1 MARTFL
7 AVVETG
13 SFIAAAERVHVTQS
27 TVSMRIK
34 SLEEQLGKT
43 LFVRNKAGAVLT
55 SAGLQFQRH
64 AQMLVRVWQQAR
76 LEVALPSGYQAALAV
91 GGQYSLWDGFLLR
104 WLPWMREHAPDIA
117 LHAQLVPSGALM
129 QLMIDGTL
137 DLAVMYTPQ
146 SRPGFEVEHLFEEEL
161 VLVSSEPRPSRRLN
175 ERYVLV
181 NWGPEFQADHAL
193 NFPDHAATGLFFD
206 LGTLGVDY
214 LLENSASGYFPRRVV
229 APYVADG
236 TLTIVRSA
244 PAFTYPTYAVYPTDS
259 DPDIF
264 GVALSGL
271 REIARRAS
279 SGAAPRRPA
288 NRAHER
294 A

>member
-7 AVVETG
+7 AVVDTG
-13 SFIAAAERVHVTQS
+13 SFIAAADQVHVTQS

-55 SAGLQFQRH
+55 PAGLQFQRH

-76 LEVALPSGYQAALAV
+76 LEVALPSGYQAALVV
-91 GGQYSLWDGFLLR
+91 GGQYSLWDGFLLK
-104 WLPWMREHAPDIA
+104 WLPWMRRHAPDIA
-117 LHAQLVPSGALM
+117 LHAQLAPSGALM

-146 SRPGFEVEHLFEEEL
+146 SRPGFEIEHLFEEQL
-161 VLVSSEPRPSRRLN
+161 VLVSSEPRPPRGLG

-193 NFPDHAATGLFFD
+193 NFPNQSAPGLFFD
-206 LGTLGVDY
+206 LGTLGLNY
-214 LLENSASGYFPRRVV
+214 LLENGATGYFPRRVV
-229 APYVADG
+229 GPYVADG
-236 TLTIVRSA
+236 RLKMVRSA
-244 PAFTYPTYAVYPTDS
+244 PAFTYPTYAVYPSDTD
-259 DPDIF
+259 PEIF
-264 GVALSGL
+264 GVALRGL
-271 REIARRAS
+271 REISRATGSSAARR
-279 SGAAPRRPA
+279 PRKRT
-288 NRAHER
+288 RER

>member
-7 AVVETG
+7 AVVDTG
-13 SFIAAAERVHVTQS
+13 SFIAAAEQVHVTQS
-27 TVSMRIK
+27 TVSTRIK

-43 LFVRNKAGAVLT
+43 LFVRNKAGAVPT
-55 SAGLQFQRH
+55 PAGLQFQRH

-76 LEVALPSGYQAALAV
+76 LEVALPSGYQTVLAV

-104 WLPWMREHAPDIA
+104 WLPWMRAHAPEIA
-117 LHAQLVPSGALM
+117 LHAQLAPSGGLM

-161 VLVSSEPRPSRRLN
+161 VLVSSEPRPSRELS
-175 ERYVLV
+175 ERYVYV

-193 NFPDHAATGLFFD
+193 NYPDRSATGLFFD
-206 LGTLGVDY
+206 LGTLGLNY

-229 APYVADG
+229 APYVADRM
-236 TLTIVRSA
+236 LRVVRSA

-259 DPDIF
+259 DPEIF

-279 SGAAPRRPA
+279 AAGITRHSQKRAGGRP
-288 NRAHER
+288 
-294 A
+294 

>member
-7 AVVETG
+7 AVIECG
-13 SFIAAAERVHVTQS
+13 SFMAAAEQVHVTQS

-55 SAGLQFQRH
+55 PAGLQFQRH

-76 LEVALPSGYQAALAV
+76 LEVALPSGYQAALVV
-91 GGQYSLWDGFLLR
+91 GAQYSLWDGFLLR
-104 WLPWMREHAPDIA
+104 WLPWMREHAPEIA
-117 LHAQLVPSGALM
+117 LHAQLAPSSTLM

-146 SRPGFEVEHLFEEEL
+146 SRPGFAVEHLFEEEL
-161 VLVSSEPRPSRRLN
+161 VLVSSEPRPSRRLG
-175 ERYVLV
+175 ERYVFV

-193 NFPDHAATGLFFD
+193 NFPDQSATGLFFD

-214 LLENSASGYFPRRVV
+214 LLQNSASGYFPRRVV
-229 APYVADG
+229 APYVAEG
-236 TLTIVRSA
+236 ALTIVRSA

-259 DPDIF
+259 DPEVF
-264 GVALSGL
+264 EVALNGL
-271 REIARRAS
+271 REISRRTAS
-279 SGAAPRRPA
+279 DSPTRRPSKRSA
-288 NRAHER
+288 EPA
-294 A
+294 